1 MQNQKIN
8 KLKLCLAILSGLLL
22 TGSFPKIGFSMLA
35 WFALVPLLV
44 ALRNLSPKRGFI
56 LGFIAGL
63 VHYLTLLYWLVYTMH
78 TYGNLPMALCMFVL
92 VLASAFLAL
101 YPAAFSATLLNLC
114 AKPGICI
121 FAIPVLWVAFEYMRS
136 LFFLAFPWEL
146 IGYSQYNNLL
156 LIQISDMFGV
166 YGVSFLIALSNTTI
180 YLTLLYLTKK
190 DWKRESVT
198 KKAALGSI
206 FVFALIFVLV
216 LSYGKWRID
225 SIDRLVCSSPSIKAA
240 IVQGNIDQA
249 VKWNP
254 EIQRLTVKKYIELS
268 FLSKADNPDIVVWPE
283 TATPFYFLYNIELSN
298 MVKKGINDTGTT
310 FLFGSPSFIFGK
322 GVVEYYNTA
331 YLVSRDGKV
340 YGKYDKV
347 RLVPFG
353 EYIPFNKWLPFVGKM
368 VEGVGDFKP
377 GIKGKTIKWG
387 DYSLGVQICYE
398 VIFPDLSRSMAK
410 NKAALL
416 VNITND
422 AWFGTTS
429 APYQHFSMAI
439 FRAVENRRALVRSA
453 NTGISGFI
461 DPVGRIIEKT
471 DLFKETVVTRSVP
484 LIQKTS
490 FYTRF
495 GDLFAIACMVATSIC
510 YMLKYVYNRLVPV
523 NLDP

>member
-1 MQNQKIN
+1 MQTQKIN

-22 TGSFPKIGFSMLA
+22 TGSFPKPGISLLV
-35 WFALVPLLV
+35 WFALVPFLV
-44 ALRNLSPKRGFI
+44 AIRNLSPKRGFI

-63 VHYLTLLYWLVYTMH
+63 VHYLTLLYWFVYTMH
-78 TYGNLPMALCMFVL
+78 TYGHLPMALCVFIL
-92 VLASAFLAL
+92 ILASAFLAL
-101 YPAAFSATLLNLC
+101 YLAAFSATLLNLC
-114 AKPGICI
+114 AKPAICI
-121 FAIPVLWVAFEYMRS
+121 FAVPVLWVSFEYMRS

-156 LIQISDMFGV
+156 LIQISDIFGV
-166 YGVSFLIALSNTTI
+166 YGVSFLIGLSNAAI
-180 YLTLLYLTKK
+180 FLAFLYLAGK
-190 DWKRESVT
+190 DWKRKAVT
-198 KKAALGSI
+198 KRVAVGSI
-206 FVFALIFVLV
+206 SVFALIVVLV

-225 SIDRLVCSSPSIKAA
+225 SIDRLVCSSPSINVAV
-240 IVQGNIDQA
+240 VQGNIDQA
-249 VKWNP
+249 IKWNP
-254 EIQRLTVKKYIELS
+254 EFQRSTVKKYIKLS
-268 FLSKADNPDIVVWPE
+268 LLSKADNPDIVVWPE
-283 TATPFYFLYNIELSN
+283 TATPFYFLYNIGLSN

-310 FLFGSPSFIFGK
+310 FLFGSPSFISGK

-347 RLVPFG
+347 HLVPFG

-368 VEGVGDFKP
+368 VEGVGDFKS
-377 GIKGKTIKWG
+377 GIRGKTIQWG
-387 DYSLGVQICYE
+387 DYSLGLQICYE
-398 VIFPDLSRSMAK
+398 IIFPDLSRAMVK
-410 NKAALL
+410 NNATLL

-461 DPVGRIIEKT
+461 DPVGRIIKKT
-471 DLFKETVVTRSVP
+471 DLFKEAVITRSVP
-484 LIQKTS
+484 LMGMTS

-495 GDLFAIACMVATSIC
+495 GDLFAIVCMFATAIC
-510 YMLKYVYNRLVPV
+510 FVLKYVYNIKLR
-523 NLDP
+523 D

>member
-1 MQNQKIN
+1 M
-8 KLKLCLAILSGLLL
+8 SGLLL
-22 TGSFPKIGFSMLA
+22 TGSFPKIGISLFA

-78 TYGNLPMALCMFVL
+78 TYGHLTMALCVFIL
-92 VLASAFLAL
+92 ILASAFLAL

-114 AKPGICI
+114 AKPAICI
-121 FAIPVLWVAFEYMRS
+121 FAVPVLWVAFEYMRS
-136 LFFLAFPWEL
+136 LFFLGFPWEL

-156 LIQISDMFGV
+156 LIQISDIFGV

-180 YLTLLYLTKK
+180 YLTLLYLIKK
-190 DWKRESVT
+190 DWKRETVT
-198 KKAALGSI
+198 KRVAAGSI
-206 FVFALIFVLV
+206 SVFALIIVLV

-240 IVQGNIDQA
+240 VVQGNIDQA
-249 VKWNP
+249 VKWDP
-254 EIQRLTVKKYIELS
+254 EFQRLTIKKYIDLS
-268 FLSKADNPDIVVWPE
+268 LLAKKDNPDLVVWPE
-283 TATPFYFLYNIELSN
+283 TATPFYFLYNIGLSN
-298 MVKKGINDTGTT
+298 MVQNGIKDTGLD
-310 FLFGSPSFIFGK
+310 FLIGSPSFVRKK
-322 GVVEYYNTA
+322 GVVEHYNTA
-331 YLVSRDGKV
+331 YLISSDGKV

-347 RLVPFG
+347 HLVPFG
-353 EYIPFNKWLPFVGKM
+353 EYIPFNKWLPFIGKM

-387 DYSLGVQICYE
+387 DYSLGLQICYE
-398 VIFPDLSRSMAK
+398 IIFPDLSRAMAK
-410 NKAALL
+410 NNASLL

-471 DLFKETVVTRSVP
+471 DLFKEAVATRPVP
-484 LIQKTS
+484 LIQMRS
-490 FYTRF
+490 FYTCF
-495 GDLFAIACMVATSIC
+495 GDLFAIGCMVVTAIC
-510 YMLKYVYNRLVPV
+510 FVLKYVYNRS
-523 NLDP
+523 